1 MSIQEIQDYCQ
12 SLPNT
17 EKAMPCGENLLVFHM
32 EGNIYLYVWLKAPI
46 SSITVKLQPERG
58 KELRE
63 RYNAISPAYHI
74 CEKHWNDIFI
84 DGTFPN
90 NMIEEWIKESY
101 DLVKTE
107 SRHFVQNEVLSRSK
121 QGLTY

>member
-1 MSIQEIQDYCQ
+1 MWRKFAGFPYGRKHIPVCMVKSSY
-12 SLPNT
+12 P
-17 EKAMPCGENLLVFHM
+17 FH
-32 EGNIYLYVWLKAPI
+32 Y
-46 SSITVKLQPERG
+46 TVKLLPERG

-84 DGTFPN
+84 EGTFPN
-90 NMIEEWIKESY
+90 DMIEEWIKESY

-107 SRHFVQNEVLSRSK
+107 LPDLAYGRF
-121 QGLTY
+121 